1 MKFHIKATYSVT
13 NFPRT
18 DYAIVAQN
26 LRHKS
31 HSSRPLVRFFASGD
45 ENTKGGI
52 IGNINLATKASTSS
66 VGNAMGKTQSGPY
79 GSSDNDSYK
88 SSDEKEGKITSQ
100 MHVEPSMT
108 ECGKISTHDSSN
120 QDSKAESIT
129 AKSAETSK
137 GTNNMANDAVK
148 QWQDAKANLP
158 SKKQVEKFTFRIIA
172 FIYDIC
178 SLTINWGI
186 RFMNDNI
193 LANETVKLYWSR
205 FHQKMQEAKKD

>member
-1 MKFHIKATYSVT
+1 M
-13 NFPRT
+13 PCT
-18 DYAIVAQN
+18 DYAYVAQN

-45 ENTKGGI
+45 ENTKGSGGI
-52 IGNINLATKASTSS
+52 IGNINFATKASSNA
-66 VGNAMGKTQSGPY
+66 GNVIGKAQSGPY

-88 SSDEKEGKITSQ
+88 SSCDEKEGKITSQ

-108 ECGKISTHDSSN
+108 ECGKISTNDSSN
-120 QDSKAESIT
+120 QDSKGEPLSE
-129 AKSAETSK
+129 KSGEPSK
-137 GTNNMANDAVK
+137 ATNTMANDAVK

-186 RFMNDNI
+186 RFINENI
-193 LANETVKLYWSR
+193 LTNETIKLYWSR